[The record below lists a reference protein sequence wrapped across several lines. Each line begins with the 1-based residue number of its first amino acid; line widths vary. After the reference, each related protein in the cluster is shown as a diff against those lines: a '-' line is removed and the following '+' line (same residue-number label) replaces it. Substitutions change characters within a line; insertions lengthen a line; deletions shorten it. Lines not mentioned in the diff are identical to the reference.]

1 MKKFTKCVAISMMAS
16 IIGMTSIASVGAAVC
31 DSEPVIARPDGMYSV
46 KAAAPNVQTTREY
59 VLGDSSGDGCITISD
74 ATFIQKYLVG
84 KLIDG
89 YEYDMVAMDVNKD
102 GKVDVYDATCV
113 QRHVAK
119 FKDAKTQEVGKT
131 FTTPYKKDGITR
143 IDPKGQE
150 DVGAGGEAVSDV
162 TVTAETEGIVEYE
175 KVGSWAID
183 TNADWFRYVADN
195 NVYSSDLDQAGQH
208 YSKDGYIKSHI
219 EYVDEN
225 GKPDAGKVTVFFDEK
240 PAMHS
245 DINLLVLSKVDGNTI
260 FEERNADKLATAW
273 QTGKYTYDLPKTKET
288 KVTAKVSWEGVYNNY
303 TVALY
308 KDGKEVETKDVSGF
322 ECTFEGLTEGSYE
335 ARVSV
340 LGNTAV
346 KEFTVGTESV
356 GNGDSHE
363 FKLAQTERRSVIFCN
378 NCGCW
383 VGGNVADHLI
393 TESDWAKV
401 KAEAA
406 THEQTSEG
414 SYYNYP
420 RYHKQYFLKDF
431 TNQTVVDPKYSLN
444 KTGNWMVF
452 TKPGEES
459 VDCFT
464 ENPYLVGDIHEEE
477 QLNYGGECSLILVPD
492 KSDMTEFI
500 KATIALAPWMGEQKF
515 LGKINPDQG
524 RYLFDENGVV
534 LRDENGN
541 PVRNARY
548 ETVLAGDRTVE
559 SILNM
564 DYYKYHTVV
573 QKCPGGYHDEWVDV
587 IVDYEVFTAPETYT
601 EKLTVK

>member
-1 MKKFTKCVAISMMAS
+1 MKKFLSALL
-16 IIGMTSIASVGAAVC
+16 
-31 DSEPVIARPDGMYSV
+31 VIAIAGTAF
-46 KAAAPNVQTTREY
+46 AAAPTALAKTTTY
-59 VLGDSSGDGCITISD
+59 KLGDTNMDGAVTVSDVTEIQRVIAQLNADKKGYIKLLGDVNGGGLDITD
-74 ATFIQKYLVG
+74 ATELQKYLADFKTEYPINK
-84 KLIDG
+84 KLIS
-89 YEYDMVAMDVNKD
+89 
-102 GKVDVYDATCV
+102 T
-113 QRHVAK
+113 
-119 FKDAKTQEVGKT
+119 
-131 FTTPYKKDGITR
+131 
-143 IDPKGQE
+143 
-150 DVGAGGEAVSDV
+150 GAGGEAVSDV
-162 TVTAETEGIVEYE
+162 TVTAETEGTVEYE

-195 NVYSSDLDQAGQH
+195 NAFSSNLKQAGQH
-208 YSKDGYIKSHI
+208 YSKDGYVKSHI

-225 GKPDAGKVTVFFDEK
+225 GNPDAGKVTVFFDEK

-245 DINLLVLSKVDGNTI
+245 NITLLTLTKFDGNPL
-260 FEERNADKLATAW
+260 FEERDADKLATAW
-273 QTGKYTYDLPKTKET
+273 QNGKYTFDLPKTKET
-288 KVTAKVSWEGVYNNY
+288 EVTAKVSWEGVYNNY
-303 TVALY
+303 TVVLY

-322 ECTFEGLTEGSYE
+322 KCTFEGLTEGSYE

-346 KEFTVGTESV
+346 KDFTVGSESV

-363 FKLAQTERRSVIFCN
+363 FKLAQTERRREYFCN

-383 VGGNVADHLI
+383 ISGSVADHLI

-406 THEQTSEG
+406 THEQTAEG

-431 TNQTVVDPKYSLN
+431 TNQTVVDPSYSLN
-444 KTGNWMVF
+444 KTGNCSIFM
-452 TKPGEES
+452 KPGEEP

-524 RYLFDENGVV
+524 RYLLDENGVA

-601 EKLTVK
+601 AKLTVK

>member
-1 MKKFTKCVAISMMAS
+1 MKKLTKCVAISMMAS

-59 VLGDSSGDGCITISD
+59 VLGDSNGDGCITISD

-84 KLIDG
+84 KLVDG
-89 YEYDMVAMDVNKD
+89 YEYDMVAMDANKD
-102 GKVDVYDATCV
+102 NEVDVYDATYV
-113 QRHVAK
+113 QRRVAK
-119 FKDAKTQEVGKT
+119 FTDVKMQEVGKT
-131 FTTPYKKDGITR
+131 FTTTYKKDGVTL
-143 IDPKGQE
+143 IDPKYQE
-150 DVGAGGEAVSDV
+150 GVGAGDEAVSDV
-162 TVTAETEGIVEYE
+162 TVTAETEGTVEYE

-195 NVYSSDLDQAGQH
+195 NAFSSNLKQAGEH
-208 YSKDGYIKSHI
+208 YSKEGYVKSHI

-225 GKPDAGKVTVFFDEK
+225 GNPDAGKVTVFFDEK

-245 DINLLVLSKVDGNTI
+245 NITLLTLTKFDGNPLL
-260 FEERNADKLATAW
+260 EERDAGKLATAW

-452 TKPGEES
+452 TKPGEEP

-515 LGKINPDQG
+515 LGKINPEQG
-524 RYLFDENGVV
+524 KY
-534 LRDENGN
+534 LRDENGVALRDEDGN
-541 PVRNARY
+541 LIRNARY

-601 EKLTVK
+601 SKLTVK

>member
-1 MKKFTKCVAISMMAS
+1 MDAWVIETDSDCYYYAAGKDAYESSLKKA
-16 IIGMTSIASVGAAVC
+16 
-31 DSEPVIARPDGMYSV
+31 
-46 KAAAPNVQTTREY
+46 
-59 VLGDSSGDGCITISD
+59 GDS
-74 ATFIQKYLVG
+74 F
-84 KLIDG
+84 
-89 YEYDMVAMDVNKD
+89 
-102 GKVDVYDATCV
+102 
-113 QRHVAK
+113 
-119 FKDAKTQEVGKT
+119 
-131 FTTPYKKDGITR
+131 
-143 IDPKGQE
+143 
-150 DVGAGGEAVSDV
+150 
-162 TVTAETEGIVEYE
+162 
-175 KVGSWAID
+175 
-183 TNADWFRYVADN
+183 
-195 NVYSSDLDQAGQH
+195 
-208 YSKDGYIKSHI
+208 SKEGYIKSHI

-225 GKPDAGKVTVFFDEK
+225 GNPDAGKVTVFFDEK
-240 PAMHS
+240 PNPNATLKELKFKQTTKKGWTLANEK
-245 DINLLVLSKVDGNTI
+245 DATKLANAWKVGKYTLDLPRIDGNTI
-260 FEERNADKLATAW
+260 KVDVSWDGNATS
-273 QTGKYTYDLPKTKET
+273 Y
-288 KVTAKVSWEGVYNNY
+288 TAK
-303 TVALY
+303 LY
-308 KDGKEVETKDVSGF
+308 KDNSVVNTVTTGDKKCTFEVETAGNYKVEVAVSD
-322 ECTFEGLTEGSYE
+322 TKKATK
-335 ARVSV
+335 
-340 LGNTAV
+340 T
-346 KEFTVGTESV
+346 FTVDAEAVSNNDGYT
-356 GNGDSHE
+356 

-406 THEQTSEG
+406 THEQTSAG

-452 TKPGEES
+452 TKPGEEP

-464 ENPYLVGDIHEEE
+464 ENPYLIGDIHEEE

-515 LGKINPDQG
+515 LGKINPEQG
-524 RYLFDENGVV
+524 RYLLDEDGVA

-541 PVRNARY
+541 PIRNARY

-564 DYYKYHTVV
+564 DYYGYHTIV

-601 EKLTVK
+601 AKLTVK